1 MKQRLAVMSAAVSTV
16 SVAACGPETSA
27 PPAGGVSL
35 VVISDV
41 RTAAGAPKSQAMV
54 HLQALRQGRSS
65 GELGCTGSSLIG
77 DKAGLTGDDGRLA
90 MELGAGS
97 IGGNSVCIIALA
109 KRLGAAKWG
118 DTVSFVYPFIPRK
131 AVTPP
136 DTVPVELRL
145 P

>member
-1 MKQRLAVMSAAVSTV
+1 MKWLVVMSAAMSMV
-16 SVAACGPETSA
+16 SVAACVSETSA

-35 VVISDV
+35 VIIGDV
-41 RTAAGAPKSQAMV
+41 RTAAGAPTSQAIV
-54 HLQALRQGRSS
+54 HLQALSQGRSG

-77 DKAGLTGDDGRLA
+77 DKVGLTGDDGRLA

-97 IGGNSVCIIALA
+97 IGGSSVCIIALA
-109 KRLGAAKWG
+109 KRLGAVRWG
-118 DTVSFVYPFIPRK
+118 DTVSFVYSFIPRT
-131 AVTPP
+131 ALTPP